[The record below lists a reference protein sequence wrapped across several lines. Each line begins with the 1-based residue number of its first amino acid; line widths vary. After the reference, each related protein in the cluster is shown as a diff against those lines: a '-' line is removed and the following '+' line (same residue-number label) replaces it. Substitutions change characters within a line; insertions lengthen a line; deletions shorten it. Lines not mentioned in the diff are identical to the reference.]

1 MLQDFRGA
9 LRLLAKNPTFTTAVC
24 LTLAIGIG
32 GTTAMFTVVDAV
44 LLRPLP
50 FPEPER
56 LVWGWGK
63 FPQGD
68 RASISPPDF
77 VDYRRDVRKLRVA
90 AMTSFTTQAAL
101 SGEGEPENVGSTLA
115 SAGFFEV
122 LGVRPA
128 LGRGFVPADEQEDQ
142 PHVAV
147 VSHALWQRRFGG
159 DSGALGRPLVLDG
172 REVTLVGVMPA
183 GFRFPAGAEVWTPL
197 LLRGAEAQ
205 VRRFHFLRIVGRLNG
220 GATLAG
226 AQAELDTIAARLAAE
241 HPDSNQGWTVRLQL
255 LRDQMV
261 GPVRPAVLVLFG
273 AMACVLLIACANVAS
288 LLLAKS
294 ASRRREMAIRAALGA
309 ARRRLVR
316 QLLVESVSLA
326 LIGGAAGVALAYWAV
341 QGLRLLAPA
350 GTLGMEQAAVDG
362 RVLTFALVLSV
373 ATGVLFGLVPA
384 REASRVDLRGGLGER
399 SAGAPRRRTRAAI
412 VVAETGVAVMLLAG
426 AGLLLRSVAE
436 LLRVDPGFDV
446 ESVLSATFTL
456 PDTRY
461 PTDGDVR
468 SFTARLVEQAGALP
482 GVRQAAV
489 TSRLPMAPQG
499 GDTYFTVDGEPEPAQ
514 GKPTADIRA
523 VGPGYFQ
530 TMGIRVLRGRDIA
543 SSDAPGAP
551 SVVVV
556 NEPFARTFLAS
567 RDPVGRRLRIDVG
580 RTLDAEVVGV
590 VAGVR
595 QYSPGF
601 EPNPAMYVAVDQVP
615 NPLVNLVV
623 RGGTDVSSTASA
635 IRTLVRGLDR
645 GLPVEVVA
653 LEERVA
659 RSTADT
665 RLRAALVGGFAS
677 SAILL
682 AAVGVY
688 GLMAGFVADRRREI
702 GLRMALGARVEDVM
716 RLIFSE
722 GARLAAAGL
731 LLGIAAALALGR
743 ALSSLLFGIR
753 PWDPV
758 TFVGVATLVALV
770 AAVACSMPA
779 RQAARIDPS
788 RALRED

>member
-1 MLQDFRGA
+1 MLLDLRVA
-9 LRLLAKNPTFTTAVC
+9 LRLLAKNPTFTVVVC

-32 GTTAMFTVVDAV
+32 GTTTMFTVVDAA

-77 VDYRRDVRKLRVA
+77 MDYRGEARKLRVA
-90 AMTSFTTQAAL
+90 AMTSFTRDTAL
-101 SGEGEPENVGSTLA
+101 SGEAEPESVGSTLA

-122 LGVRPA
+122 LGIRPA
-128 LGRGFVPADEQEDQ
+128 LGRGFVPADEQEEQ
-142 PHVAV
+142 PLVAV
-147 VSHALWQRRFGG
+147 ISHALWQRRVGG
-159 DSGALGRPLVLDG
+159 DSGALGRPIVLDG
-172 REVTLVGVMPA
+172 RPFTLVGVMPA
-183 GFRFPAGAEVWTPL
+183 GFRFPTGTEVWTSLPL
-197 LLRGAEAQ
+197 VGPEAQ
-205 VRRFHFLRIVGRLNG
+205 IRRFHYLRLVGRLDG

-241 HPDSNQGWTVRLQL
+241 HPDSNQGWSVRLLL

-261 GPVRPAVLVLFG
+261 GPVRAAVLVLFG

-294 ASRRREMAIRAALGA
+294 ASRRREMSIRAALGA
-309 ARRRLVR
+309 GRRRLVR
-316 QLLVESVSLA
+316 QLLVESVSLS
-326 LIGGAAGVALAYWAV
+326 LIGGAAGVLVAYWGV
-341 QGLRLLAPA
+341 EGLRLLAPA

-362 RVLTFALVLSV
+362 RVLTFALVLSL
-373 ATGVLFGLVPA
+373 ATGVLFGLAPA
-384 REASRVDLRGGLGER
+384 REASRVDLCGALGER
-399 SAGAPRRRTRAAI
+399 LAGAPRRRTRAAF
-412 VVAETGVAVMLLAG
+412 VVAETGLAVMLLVG
-426 AGLLLRSVAE
+426 AGLLLRSMAE
-436 LLRVDPGFDV
+436 LLRVDTGFDV
-446 ESVLSATFTL
+446 ESVLSATLRL
-456 PDTRY
+456 PDARY
-461 PTDGDVR
+461 RTEDQVR
-468 SFTARLVEQAGALP
+468 SFTSRLVEQAGALP
-482 GVRQAAV
+482 GVRQVAV

-499 GDTYFTVDGEPEPAQ
+499 GDTYFTVEGEPEPPQ
-514 GKPTADIRA
+514 GKPNADIRA

-530 TMGIRVLRGRDIA
+530 TMGIRVLGGRDIA
-543 SSDAPGAP
+543 SRDAPGAP
-551 SVVVV
+551 FVVIV
-556 NEPFARTFLAS
+556 NEPFARTYLS
-567 RDPVGRRLRIDVG
+567 GNPLGRRLRIDMG

-595 QYSPGF
+595 QYSLGF
-601 EPNPAMYVAVDQVP
+601 EPNPAMYMAMDQVP
-615 NPLVNLVV
+615 NSLVNLVV
-623 RGGTDVSSTASA
+623 RGGTEISPTASA
-635 IRTLVRGLDR
+635 MRTLVRGLDR
-645 GLPVEVVA
+645 ELPVEVVA

-665 RLRAALVGGFAS
+665 RLRVGLVGGIAS

-716 RLIFSE
+716 RLIFTE
-722 GARLAAAGL
+722 GARLAGAGL

-743 ALSSLLFGIR
+743 ALSSLLFRIR
-753 PWDPV
+753 PWDPL

>member
-1 MLQDFRGA
+1 MLQDLRVA
-9 LRLLAKNPTFTTAVC
+9 LRLLAKNRTFTAAAC

-63 FPQGD
+63 FPLGD
-68 RASISPPDF
+68 SASISPPDF
-77 VDYRRDVRKLRVA
+77 QDYRRDARKLRVA
-90 AMTSFTTQAAL
+90 AMTSFVTQGAL
-101 SGEGEPENVGSTLA
+101 AGEGEPENVGSALA

-128 LGRGFVPADEQEDQ
+128 LGRGFVAGDEQEKQ
-142 PHVAV
+142 PRVAV
-147 VSHALWQRRFGG
+147 ISHALWQRRFGG
-159 DSGALGRPLVLDG
+159 DAGVLGRTLVLDG
-172 REVTLVGVMPA
+172 RDVTLVGVMPA

-197 LLRGAEAQ
+197 ALAGEEAQ
-205 VRRFHFLRIVGRLNG
+205 VRRFHFLRIVGRLDG
-220 GATLAG
+220 TATLAG

-241 HPDSNQGWTVRLQL
+241 HPDSNRGWTVRLQL

-261 GPVRPAVLVLFG
+261 GSLRPAVLVLFG

-309 ARRRLVR
+309 GRRRLVR
-316 QLLVESVSLA
+316 QLLVESVVLA
-326 LIGGAAGVALAYWAV
+326 LVGGAAGVALAYWGV

-350 GTLGMEQAAVDG
+350 GTLGMDQATVDG
-362 RVLTFALVLSV
+362 RVLAFALVLSV
-373 ATGVLFGLVPA
+373 ATGVLFGLAPA
-384 REASRVDLRGGLGER
+384 RETSRLDLRGALGER
-399 SAGAPRRRTRAAI
+399 SGGAPRRRTRAAI

-426 AGLLLRSVAE
+426 AGLMLRSVAE
-436 LLRVDPGFDV
+436 LLRVDSGFDA
-446 ESVLSATFTL
+446 ESVLSATVRL
-456 PDTRY
+456 PDARY
-461 PTDGDVR
+461 AADGLVQ
-468 SFTARLVEQAGALP
+468 SFAARLVEQARVLP

-489 TSRLPMAPQG
+489 TSRLPLAPQG
-499 GDTYFTVDGEPEPAQ
+499 GDTYFTVEGEPEPAQ
-514 GKPTADIRA
+514 KPTADIRA
-523 VGPGYFQ
+523 VGPGYFE
-530 TMGIRVLRGRDIA
+530 TMGIRILRGRDVA
-543 SSDAPGAP
+543 AADAPGAP
-551 SVVVV
+551 TVVVV
-556 NEPFARTFLAS
+556 NEPFVRAFLGR
-567 RDPVGRRLRIDVG
+567 RDPLGRRLRIDMG
-580 RTLDAEVVGV
+580 RTLDAEIVGV
-590 VAGVR
+590 VAGIR

-601 EPNPAMYVAVDQVP
+601 APNPAMYVAMDQVP

-623 RGGTDVSSTASA
+623 RGGTDLASTAAA
-635 IRTLVRGLDR
+635 IRTVVRGLDR

-653 LEERVA
+653 LEERLA
-659 RSTADT
+659 RATAAT
-665 RLRAALVGGFAS
+665 RLRAALVGGFAGT
-677 SAILL
+677 AILL

-716 RLIFSE
+716 RLIFRE
-722 GARLAAAGL
+722 GARLAGAGL

-743 ALSSLLFGIR
+743 ALSSLLFGIE

-758 TFVGVATLVALV
+758 TFVGVAALVALV

-779 RQAARIDPS
+779 RHAARIDPS

>member
-159 DSGALGRPLVLDG
+159 DSGAVGRPLVLDG

-373 ATGVLFGLVPA
+373 ATGVLFGLAPA

-551 SVVVV
+551 LVVVV
-556 NEPFARTFLAS
+556 NEPFARTFLAGN
-567 RDPVGRRLRIDVG
+567 PLGRRLRIDLG
-580 RTLDAEVVGV
+580 RTLDAEVVGL

-595 QYSPGF
+595 QYSPGV
-601 EPNPAMYVAVDQVP
+601 EPNPAMYVAVDQAP

-722 GARLAAAGL
+722 GARFAGAGL

>member
-1 MLQDFRGA
+1 VIQDLRVA
-9 LRLLAKNPTFTTAVC
+9 LRLLAKNPTFTAAAC
-24 LTLAIGIG
+24 LTLALGIG

-50 FPEPER
+50 FPEPDR

-77 VDYRRDVRKLRVA
+77 VDYRRDARKLRVA
-90 AMTSFTTQAAL
+90 AMTSFITQAAL
-101 SGEGEPENVGSTLA
+101 SDGAEPEDVGSTLA

-128 LGRGFVPADEQEDQ
+128 LGRGFVPADEQEDE
-142 PHVAV
+142 PRVAV

-159 DSGALGRPLVLDG
+159 DPGALGRPVVLDG

-183 GFRFPAGAEVWTPL
+183 GFGFPSGTEVWTPL
-197 LLRGAEAQ
+197 SLSGPGAQ
-205 VRRFHFLRIVGRLNG
+205 VRRFHFLRIVGRLDG

-309 ARRRLVR
+309 ARHRVVR
-316 QLLVESVSLA
+316 QLLVESVLLA
-326 LIGGAAGVALAYWAV
+326 LVGGAAGIALASWAV
-341 QGLRLLAPA
+341 RGLRLLAPA
-350 GTLGMEQAAVDG
+350 GTLGMEHAAVDA
-362 RVLTFALVLSV
+362 RVLAFAVLLSV
-373 ATGVLFGLVPA
+373 ATGVLFGLAPA
-384 REASRVDLRGGLGER
+384 REASRLDLRGALGER

-412 VVAETGVAVMLLAG
+412 VVAETAVAVMLLSG
-426 AGLLLRSVAE
+426 AGLMLRSVAE
-436 LLRVDPGFDV
+436 LLRVDPGFDAG
-446 ESVLSATFTL
+446 SVVSATLRL
-456 PDTRY
+456 PDARY

-468 SFTARLVEQAGALP
+468 SFSARLVEEARALP
-482 GVRQAAV
+482 GARQAAV

-499 GDTYFTVDGEPEPAQ
+499 GDTYFTVAGEPERAQ
-514 GKPTADIRA
+514 GKPTADIRG
-523 VGPGYFQ
+523 VGPGYFE
-530 TMGIRVLRGRDIA
+530 TMGIRLLRGRDIA
-543 SSDAPGAP
+543 PSDAPGAP
-551 SVVVV
+551 YVVIV
-556 NEPFARTFLAS
+556 NEPFARTFLAG
-567 RDPVGRRLRIDVG
+567 RDPLGQRLRIDLG
-580 RTLDAEVVGV
+580 ETLDAEIVGV

-595 QYSPGF
+595 QYSPAF
-601 EPNPAMYVAVDQVP
+601 EPNPAMYVAADQAP
-615 NPLVNLVV
+615 NRLVNLVI
-623 RGGTDVSSTASA
+623 RGGTDVSSTAA
-635 IRTLVRGLDR
+635 ALRTLVRRLDP

-653 LEERVA
+653 LEERLA
-659 RSTADT
+659 RSMADT
-665 RLRAALVGGFAS
+665 RLRAALVGGFAAT
-677 SAILL
+677 AILL
-682 AAVGVY
+682 AAIGIY

-702 GLRMALGARVEDVM
+702 GVRMALGARVEDITRV
-716 RLIFSE
+716 IFSE
-722 GARLAAAGL
+722 GARCAGAGL

-758 TFVGVATLVALV
+758 TFGSVAALVALV
-770 AAVACSMPA
+770 SAVACSMPA
-779 RQAARIDPS
+779 RQAARIDPL